1 MRSIA
6 VSMDPADESEKA
18 MPVAQIQPQV
28 QPRIVTLRDVGR
40 GRSSVIRMLGDRG
53 TVVEE
58 VADVPG
64 ILARLDRPPVPDLVV
79 IGWEMQGIAGTE
91 MLQQLRGLGTEFSV
105 LVLGGAAAASDE
117 TMIGADG
124 SLPNLARLLE
134 VVVAN
139 ASGGEPG
146 AALVVAGTERSG
158 VIELNLEACRAYWN
172 RQRVDLSLTEFR
184 VVSRMA
190 ATPGIDFSHRDIYD
204 LIKGE
209 GVVSGRG
216 EAGYRGNVR
225 AAIKRIRRKF
235 TRLDQSFSA
244 IRSYHGF
251 GYRWEESQ
259 ATEIVG
265 RRSGD
270 TGGTMDAAAP
280 GPAPPGGDGPSADG

>member
-1 MRSIA
+1 M
-6 VSMDPADESEKA
+6 SMEPADESEKA
-18 MPVAQIQPQV
+18 MPATRIQPQV
-28 QPRIVTLRDVGR
+28 QPRIVTLRGVGR

-64 ILARLDRPPVPDLVV
+64 ILARLNRQPVPDLVV
-79 IGWEMQGIAGTE
+79 IGWEAQGVAGTE

-105 LVLGGAAAASDE
+105 LVLGGAAAACDE
-117 TMIGADG
+117 PMIGVDG
-124 SLPNLARLLE
+124 SPPNLARLLE

-139 ASGGEPG
+139 ASGGEAG
-146 AALVVAGTERSG
+146 AAHVAAIAEQCG

-190 ATPGIDFSHRDIYD
+190 AAPGIDFSHRDIYD
-204 LIKGE
+204 MIKGE

-216 EAGYRGNVR
+216 EAGYCGNVR

-259 ATEIVG
+259 ATEIVD

-270 TGGTMDAAAP
+270 TGVTIDGPAP
-280 GPAPPGGDGPSADG
+280 GPAVPGGDAPRADS